1 LVKEPT
7 MQNQTREARAEAAP
21 AFLPWDMQPDMR
33 EGLPGGATLW
43 LTGGAS
49 LLLWTAIALL
59 LTTA

>member
-1 LVKEPT
+1 
-7 MQNQTREARAEAAP
+7 MQNPAREASADAAP
-21 AFLPWDMQPDMR
+21 AFLPWDMPADPR
-33 EGLPGGATLW
+33 EGFPGEATLW

>member
-1 LVKEPT
+1 MDDRDT
-7 MQNQTREARAEAAP
+7 AADVTP
-21 AFLPWDMQPDMR
+21 RHLWALSPETGKAGFD
-33 EGLPGGATLW
+33 GTLW

>member
-1 LVKEPT
+1 

-21 AFLPWDMQPDMR
+21 AFLPWDMQADTR
-33 EGLPGGATLW
+33 EGLPGEATLW

>member
-1 LVKEPT
+1 
-7 MQNQTREARAEAAP
+7 MQQDREVRADADPLFLAR
-21 AFLPWDMQPDMR
+21 
-33 EGLPGGATLW
+33 GLPGDGGEAVFGGATLW

>member
-1 LVKEPT
+1 
-7 MQNQTREARAEAAP
+7 MQNQSREARAEAAP
-21 AFLPWDMQPDMR
+21 AFLPWDRPADTR
-33 EGLPGGATLW
+33 ERLAEDAMLW